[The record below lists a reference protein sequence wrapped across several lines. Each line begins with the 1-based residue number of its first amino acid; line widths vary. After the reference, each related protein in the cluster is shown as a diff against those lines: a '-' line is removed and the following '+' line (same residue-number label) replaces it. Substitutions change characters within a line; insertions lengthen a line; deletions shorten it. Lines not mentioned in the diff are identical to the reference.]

1 MLSDLF
7 AQAGITALLAGGY
20 AVNAHKFSRQTD
32 DIDFV
37 LRADDASRIDA
48 GMARQGYSVLAKNPV
63 FVRYASPA
71 PFERIIDFLFVDGG
85 TFEKMAADSQTIVIA
100 GRPFRVLSLMHLIA
114 MKLHALKFGDRRREA
129 KDLLDVVELARMNSV
144 DVASD
149 GFKAWCLK
157 YGNADILERIRSLAG
172 KREA

>member
-7 AQAGITALLAGGY
+7 TQAGITALLAGGY

-48 GMARQGYSVLAKNPV
+48 GMARQGYSVLVKNPV
-63 FVRYASPA
+63 FVRYASQA
-71 PFERIIDFLFVDGG
+71 PFERIIDFLFVDGS
-85 TFEKMAADSQTIVIA
+85 TYEKMTAESQAIAIA
-100 GRPFRVLSLMHLIA
+100 GRQFRVLSLKHLIA
-114 MKLHALKFGDRRREA
+114 MKLHALKFGDRRRQA
-129 KDLLDVVELARMNSV
+129 KDILDIIELARLNSV

-149 GFKAWCLK
+149 EFKAWCLK
-157 YGNADILERIRSLAG
+157 YGNSDIFERICSLTG
-172 KREA
+172 KRGA